1 MSLAGPYDYSH
12 RQGVLPISWEDFHS
26 LCKGLAQA
34 VAPFRPEIILAIGR
48 GGFYPGTLLA
58 HILRVEIYPVR
69 LTRRV
74 EDVVKFKAPRWVV
87 RPPSAIRGKRVLVVD
102 EIASSGETIKEVRTK
117 SLAQGA
123 RELRAAVLYAHTWG
137 IEAAD
142 YIGLVS
148 DALII
153 NPWDREIFQDGQFV
167 FHPEYVEALAR
178 QNLPPSTGWLG
189 TAPAA
194 EIAQSKE
201 G

>member
-1 MSLAGPYDYSH
+1 MSLPGPSDYAH

-34 VAPFRPEIILAIGR
+34 VAPFHPEIILAVGR
-48 GGFYPGTLLA
+48 GGFYPGTLLT
-58 HILRVEIYPVR
+58 HILRVELYPVY

-74 EDVVKFKAPRWVV
+74 KDVVKHPTPRWRVKPPRAV
-87 RPPSAIRGKRVLVVD
+87 RDQRVLVVD
-102 EIASSGETIKEVRTK
+102 EISSSGETLNLVRAKT
-117 SLAQGA
+117 ANQGA
-123 RELRAAVLYAHTWG
+123 REVRTAVLYAHSWG

-142 YIGLVS
+142 YIGLIS
-148 DALII
+148 DALIL
-153 NPWDREIFQDGQFV
+153 NPWDRELYQDGQFV
-167 FHPEYVEALAR
+167 FHPEYVEALAK
-178 QNLPPSTGWLG
+178 QNLAPIAEWME